1 MLAPVD
7 LTIDPGALS
16 AAARAVLDAGARPMR
31 EMAARGIAPGLK
43 PGEAL
48 TVVALLAE
56 SPEEALAG
64 TAKKTL
70 ANIPG
75 PLLRGAL
82 ADALQAGV
90 LAVIAPLFASNAAV
104 MERVL
109 AHPSIAAETVAMV
122 AATGSEEVTELIA
135 VNEQRM
141 LAHPEIIEKLYLN
154 RSTRMSTAERVL
166 ELAVR
171 HKLELNG
178 IAAYKEA
185 AAALGQE
192 LIADPSPE
200 PTPDDVLFRETD
212 VLAFAMQL
220 DVESEDTH
228 VFDPELG
235 QEKVEEK
242 FLPLYARLAQMTVS
256 QKIRRAMLGTAG
268 ERLILVRDTNRLVA
282 AAAVK
287 SPAIQEN
294 EVVRI
299 AASRNVS
306 DEVLRLIATN
316 REWTRSHQIKFNLV
330 ANPRTPLTFASR
342 LLPHLRESELK
353 ALSRSKNVSGTIQ
366 KIAEQQLDRK
376 KAGK

>member
-1 MLAPVD
+1 MD
-7 LTIDPGALS
+7 LNIDPGAMT
-16 AAARAVLDAGARPMR
+16 AAARAILDSNARPMR

-48 TVVALLAE
+48 TVVALLSQSSDE
-56 SPEEALAG
+56 GVAG

-70 ANIPG
+70 ANIPA

-90 LAVIAPLFASNAAV
+90 LALIAPLFVSNPGA

-109 AHPSIAAETVAMV
+109 AHPSIAPETVALV
-122 AATGSEEVTELIA
+122 AATGNEEVTELVA

-141 LAHPEIIEKLYLN
+141 LAHPEIIEKLYMN

-171 HKLELNG
+171 NKLELTG

-192 LIADPSPE
+192 LIAEPSSE

-212 VLAFAMQL
+212 VMAFALEL
-220 DVESEDTH
+220 DVDAEDTH

-235 QEKVEEK
+235 EEKVEEK

-256 QKIRRAMLGTAG
+256 QKVRRAMLGTAG

-282 AAAVK
+282 AAAIK

-306 DEVLRLIATN
+306 DEVLRLIAQN
-316 REWTRSHQIKFNLV
+316 KEWTRSHQVKFNLV

-342 LLPHLRESELK
+342 LITHLRENELK

-366 KIAEQQLDRK
+366 KISEQQLDRK